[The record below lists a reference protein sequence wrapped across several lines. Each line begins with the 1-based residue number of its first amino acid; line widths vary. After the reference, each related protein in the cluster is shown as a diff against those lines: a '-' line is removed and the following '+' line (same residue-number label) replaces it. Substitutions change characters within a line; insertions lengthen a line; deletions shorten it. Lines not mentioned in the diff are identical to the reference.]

1 MNFLDFFQKNFKKW
15 KKNLKHKFEVKL
27 FYLFHDKCLLP
38 RLDKLLLHTCKTL
51 TKIFLSGHIMTLHVN
66 FQYIFDKE
74 VFLIEDTY
82 N

>member
-1 MNFLDFFQKNFKKW
+1 MNFLDFFQKVEKKI
-15 KKNLKHKFEVKL
+15 KAFLRLKL

-38 RLDKLLLHTCKTL
+38 RLDKLLLHTFKTL
-51 TKIFLSGHIMTLHVN
+51 PKIFLSGHIMTLHVN